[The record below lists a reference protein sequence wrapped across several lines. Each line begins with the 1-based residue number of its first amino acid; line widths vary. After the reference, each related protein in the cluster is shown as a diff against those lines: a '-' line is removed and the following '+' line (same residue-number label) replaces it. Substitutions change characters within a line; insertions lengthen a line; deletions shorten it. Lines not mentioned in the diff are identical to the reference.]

1 MYLLQAKN
9 TLVLNVTETLGICCP
24 FGIRKI
30 NLMKVSESTNIAMP
44 IKNLISIIAAVAI
57 GVWAYFGITEK
68 LNNHAT
74 QIELMSKDL
83 EKAVEFSI
91 KWPRGEMGS
100 LPADAEQ
107 FLLIEDAL
115 KDIEDIQE
123 ELKESRH
130 NATNISR
137 LQKDVERLLE
147 ELEKLKDKV
156 RQNGNS
162 H

>member
-1 MYLLQAKN
+1 M
-9 TLVLNVTETLGICCP
+9 
-24 FGIRKI
+24 R
-30 NLMKVSESTNIAMP
+30 VSEKTNIAMP

-68 LNNHAT
+68 LNSHST
-74 QIELMSKDL
+74 QLELMQKDL
-83 EKAVEFSI
+83 DKAVEFSI

-137 LQKDVERLLE
+137 LQKDVDRLLD

-156 RQNGNS
+156 RANGNS

>member
-1 MYLLQAKN
+1 
-9 TLVLNVTETLGICCP
+9 
-24 FGIRKI
+24 
-30 NLMKVSESTNIAMP
+30 MKKRIEVSSESGISMP
-44 IKNLISIIAAVAI
+44 IKNLISIVGAVAV
-57 GVWAYFGITEK
+57 GVWAYFGVVER
-68 LNNHAT
+68 LNRLESDNR
-74 QIELMSKDL
+74 LMHKDL

-137 LQKDVERLLE
+137 LQKDVDRLLD

-156 RQNGNS
+156 RANGSS

>member
-1 MYLLQAKN
+1 MK
-9 TLVLNVTETLGICCP
+9 
-24 FGIRKI
+24 KI
-30 NLMKVSESTNIAMP
+30 EVSSESGISMP
-44 IKNLISIIAAVAI
+44 IKNLISIVGAVAV
-57 GVWAYFGITEK
+57 GVWAYFGVVER
-68 LNNHAT
+68 LNRLESDNR
-74 QIELMSKDL
+74 LMHKDL

-91 KWPRGEMGS
+91 KWPRGELGS

-137 LQKDVERLLE
+137 LQKDVDRLMN

-156 RQNGNS
+156 REKGR
-162 H
+162 HG

>member
-1 MYLLQAKN
+1 
-9 TLVLNVTETLGICCP
+9 
-24 FGIRKI
+24 
-30 NLMKVSESTNIAMP
+30 MKVSESTNIAMP

-74 QIELMSKDL
+74 QLELMSKDL
-83 EKAVEFSI
+83 DKAVEFSI

-137 LQKDVERLLE
+137 LQKDVERLLN

-156 RQNGNS
+156 RENGNS